1 MRPKSRV
8 SPGRP
13 AVGSRSPLAL
23 GLGLGLVLL
32 LGCRWE
38 PADSLP
44 TRPGLNVLVISF
56 DAMRADRL
64 GLYGYRDDVS
74 PNLDAFA
81 QRSLVFDAAYVGG
94 QATPTSFATAFTG
107 FYPHRVFRGWTLVGE
122 MTLAEVLQGAG
133 YRTAAL
139 LNNVQLVAE
148 RRFDQGFDEYEVRGG
163 DDERAL
169 TDAAKLWLSEERSEP
184 FFFWVHFI
192 SPHGPYKWR
201 SESRHLYDD
210 DYRGPYRRAGNYKK
224 PPETPEDVERFRQ
237 LYDGETHYVDSLF
250 GELIGHLES
259 EGLLEDTL
267 VVVTADHGEEL
278 LDRTVFGHKTLHE
291 EVWRVPL
298 LIFHP
303 DVAAARRTSMPVVNA
318 DLLPTLAGVVG
329 VEAPEGLDGADLRRL
344 KGDRPIFGV
353 AMTNKA
359 WRSAAIRQ
367 GSRKLIVR
375 CPMGQR
381 PETALFDLATDPSE
395 VTDLASAEPQVVS
408 DLFETLKGA
417 LGGHPCAVIEDAVKG
432 RPQEEGLSDDVIEE
446 LEALGYVG

>member
-1 MRPKSRV
+1 MGSLVSVSYSRLL
-8 SPGRP
+8 
-13 AVGSRSPLAL
+13 ACSRL
-23 GLGLGLVLL
+23 GLMAGLL
-32 LGCRWE
+32 LLIACSKG
-38 PADSLP
+38 PAESLP
-44 TRPGLNVLVISF
+44 TRSGLNVLVISF

-74 PNLDAFA
+74 PKLDAFA

-107 FYPHRVFRGWTLVGE
+107 RYPHRVFRGWTLVGE
-122 MTLAEVLQGAG
+122 PTLAEVLRGAG

-139 LNNVQLVAE
+139 LNNVQLVPE
-148 RRFDQGFDEYEVRGG
+148 RHFDRGFDEYEARGG
-163 DDERAL
+163 DDERSL
-169 TDAAKLWLSEERSEP
+169 TDAAKRWLAEERGEP

-201 SESRHLYDD
+201 AESRHLYDA
-210 DYRGPYRRAGNYKK
+210 DYRGSYRRAGNYKK

-250 GELIGHLES
+250 GELIDHLDS
-259 EGLLEDTL
+259 LGLLDNTV

-278 LDRTVFGHKTLHE
+278 MERDVFGHKTLHE

-303 DVAAARRTSMPVVNA
+303 DVAIGRRTSIPVVNA
-318 DLLPTLAGVVG
+318 DLLPTLAGIVG
-329 VEAPEGLDGADLRRL
+329 VEAPTGLDGVDVRRL
-344 KGDRPIFGV
+344 PNDRSILGV

-359 WRSAAIRQ
+359 RRSAAIRR

-375 CPMGQR
+375 CPIEGR
-381 PETALFDLATDPSE
+381 PETALFDLATDPRE
-395 VTDLASAEPQVVS
+395 VTDLASAQPQAVT
-408 DLFETLKGA
+408 DLFEELKAA
-417 LGGHPCAVIEDAVKG
+417 LGGHPCAIIEDAVKG
-432 RPQEEGLSDDVIEE
+432 RPQEEGLSDEVIEE